1 MYIYQSIEHTF
12 DVLVYT
18 LCSNLHM
25 QVEVHLVEKQ
35 KHEKQAAHYLV
46 EAHLV
51 NKQKHE
57 KLDGS

>member
-1 MYIYQSIEHTF
+1 MF

-35 KHEKQAAHYLV
+35 AAYYLV
-46 EAHLV
+46 EPHLV